1 MTIRQWDD
9 RVRATGVSHAVS
21 EATYTT
27 IATITTAKYG
37 SNAVL
42 GLRAKAVYRNVGG
55 NTGYGGYAESVGVW
69 DDANQVIGASQPGN
83 GVATTGHVGSVGGL
97 TLIVVKFV
105 TSGADILV
113 QVSGLDTDSYKWF
126 VIVEITAYETA

>member
-9 RVRATGVSHAVS
+9 KVRVVGTSHAGA

-37 SNAVL
+37 ATAVL

-55 NTGYGGYAESVGVW
+55 NTGYGGYAESIGVW
-69 DDANQVIGASQPGN
+69 DDANQVIGASVSGN
-83 GVATTGHVGSVGGL
+83 GNAQGHVGSV
-97 TLIVVKFV
+97 TVSLIVIKFV
-105 TSGADILV
+105 PSGSDILV

-126 VIVEITAYETA
+126 MIVEITAYETA